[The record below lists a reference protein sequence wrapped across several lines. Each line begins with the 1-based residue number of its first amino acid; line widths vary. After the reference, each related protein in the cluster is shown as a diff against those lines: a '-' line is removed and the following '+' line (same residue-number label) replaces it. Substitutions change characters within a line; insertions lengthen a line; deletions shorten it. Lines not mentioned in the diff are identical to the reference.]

1 MTGLIERGEN
11 GQDAD
16 LSERLLERARWLM
29 EQPEFNLVDPCHAT
43 DDIGPLEQSMT
54 MKGFAPGLMGFGGTK
69 ARDRI
74 LLATT
79 ALDDPDVTEAI
90 VTAFRERG
98 AFVDTIVVDPG
109 PDRPIEVED
118 ELRSSIRRHPIA
130 LAADADYRRHFDIP
144 WATRRYLEGG
154 YDLFVQGRAAA
165 FGPWR
170 WEGHPWTSKEI
181 FLSEAIVFPRDLHLL
196 INEKSWAPV
205 WEQGKGARVR
215 VTDPE
220 GTDFSW
226 TLLPEF
232 WSGEG
237 GFSKDPVHNHHMYHP
252 IPPISPA
259 SDAEGVISGSTAHF
273 SKPYP
278 QVQLHVRGGRVE
290 RVEGGGA
297 YGDGLRALVE
307 ETRDVK
313 YPDFPDTGILWFW
326 EAALGTN
333 PKVARPSQ
341 PRMISSG
348 GTEWERWRA
357 GALHFGFGT
366 CGPSDQETWASDN
379 GVPYGH
385 IHVHQFFPTIELTK
399 PDGTTFR
406 TCDEGRLT
414 AFDDPEVRECAAKY
428 GDPDKVLEPLWTPPI
443 PGVSIPGDLE
453 DYRRDPSHWF
463 DHPSAP

>member
-1 MTGLIERGEN
+1 MSDSQR
-11 GQDAD
+11 QDLAQ
-16 LSERLLERARWLM
+16 RLLERARWLM
-29 EQPEFNLVDPCHAT
+29 DQPEFNLVDPCHST
-43 DDIGPLEQSMT
+43 DDVGPLEQSMG
-54 MKGFAPGLMGFGGTK
+54 MKGFAPGFQGFASTK
-69 ARDRI
+69 PGDHV

-79 ALDDPDVTEAI
+79 ALDDADVRDAI
-90 VTAFRERG
+90 VEAFRERG
-98 AFVDTIVVDPG
+98 AKVDLIVVDPG

-118 ELRSSIRRHPIA
+118 ELRASIRREPIT
-130 LAADADYRRHFDIP
+130 LAADAELRRHFDIP
-144 WATRRYLEGG
+144 WATRRYLDGG
-154 YDLFVQGRAAA
+154 YDLFVQGRAAT

-181 FLSEAIVFPRDLHLL
+181 FLSEAVVFPRDLHLL

-220 GTDFSW
+220 GTDIRW

-232 WSGEG
+232 WDYPSEL

-252 IPPISPA
+252 TPPISPS
-259 SDAEGVISGSTAHF
+259 SDAEGVVAGTTAHF
-273 SKPYP
+273 SQPYP
-278 QVQLHVRGGRVE
+278 QVRLHVRGGRVE
-290 RVEGGGA
+290 EIEGGGA
-297 YGDGLRALVE
+297 YGKGLRDLVE
-307 ETRDVK
+307 ETRDVQ
-313 YPDFPDTGILWFW
+313 YPGFPGKGILWFW

-333 PKVARPSQ
+333 PKVARPSE

-366 CGPSDQETWASDN
+366 IGPSDQESWAADN
-379 GVPYGH
+379 GHPFGH

-414 AFDDPEVRECAAKY
+414 VFDDPDVRACAAKY
-428 GDPDKVLEPLWTPPI
+428 GDPDEVLASLWTPPI
-443 PGVSIPGDLE
+443 PGVSIPGELD
-453 DYRRDPSHWF
+453 DYLREPARWF
-463 DHPSAP
+463 DAPSAR

>member
-1 MTGLIERGEN
+1 MTELIESITTNDR
-11 GQDAD
+11 QD

-29 EQPEFNLVDPCHAT
+29 DQPEFNLVDPCHST
-43 DDIGPLEQSMT
+43 DDIGPLAQSMT
-54 MKGFAPGLMGFGGTK
+54 MKGFQPGFMGFGSTK
-69 ARDRI
+69 PGDRV

-79 ALDDPDVTEAI
+79 ALDDPDVRDAI
-90 VTAFRERG
+90 VSAFRERE
-98 AFVDTIVVDPG
+98 AKVDLIVVDNT
-109 PDRPIEVED
+109 PDRPIQEDD
-118 ELRSSIRRHPIA
+118 ELLTSIRREPITLDA
-130 LAADADYRRHFDIP
+130 SADYRRHYDIP

-154 YDLFVQGRAAA
+154 YDLFVQGRGAAL
-165 FGPWR
+165 GPWR

-181 FLSEAIVFPRDLHLL
+181 FLSDAIVFPRELHLL

-237 GFSKDPVHNHHMYHP
+237 GFAQDPVHNHHMYHP
-252 IPPISPA
+252 IPPIVPGA
-259 SDAEGVISGSTAHF
+259 DAKGVVAGTTGHF

-278 QVQLHVRGGRVE
+278 QVQLHVERGCVE
-290 RVEGGGA
+290 KVEGGGA
-297 YGDGLRALVE
+297 YGDGLRDLVE
-307 ETRDVK
+307 ETRDIQ
-313 YPDFPDTGILWFW
+313 YPDFPDKGILWFW

-333 PKVARPSQ
+333 PKVARPSK
-341 PRMISSG
+341 PTMISSG

-366 CGPSDQETWASDN
+366 CGPSNQESWASER
-379 GVPYGH
+379 GYPFGH
-385 IHVHQFFPTIELTK
+385 VHVHQFFPTIELTK

-406 TCDEGRLT
+406 TCDQGRLT
-414 AFDDPEVRECAAKY
+414 VFDDPEVRACAARY
-428 GDPDKVLEPLWTPPI
+428 GDPDEVLAPLWTPPI
-443 PGVSIPGDLE
+443 PGVSIPGELS
-453 DYRRDPSHWF
+453 DYLREPAKWF
-463 DHPSAP
+463 DAPGA